1 MTQNEIM
8 KKIIQGEFELTQV
21 VRNGHRP
28 YYGDEYETIRTEVG
42 VLRCLYFGENSKF
55 CNPRYKK

>member
-1 MTQNEIM
+1 M

>member
-1 MTQNEIM
+1 MTQNEIL
-8 KKIIQGEFELTQV
+8 KRIIKGEFELTEV

-28 YYGDEYETIRTEVG
+28 YYGDQYEATRTEVG
-42 VLRCLYFGENSKF
+42 VLRCLFFGENSKF

>member
-8 KKIIQGEFELTQV
+8 KRIIQGEFELTQV

>member
-1 MTQNEIM
+1 MTQNEIL
-8 KKIIQGEFELTQV
+8 KRIIKGEFELTEV
-21 VRNGHRP
+21 VRKGHRP

>member
-1 MTQNEIM
+1 MTQNEIL
-8 KKIIQGEFELTQV
+8 KRIIKGEFELTEV

-28 YYGDEYETIRTEVG
+28 YYGDQYEAIRTEVG

>member
-8 KKIIQGEFELTQV
+8 KRIINGEFELTEV

-28 YYGDEYETIRTEVG
+28 YYGDQYDTIRTEVG
-42 VLRCLYFGENSKF
+42 VLRCLYYGENSKF
-55 CNPRYKK
+55 CNSRYKK

>member
-8 KKIIQGEFELTQV
+8 KRIIQGEFELTQV

-28 YYGDEYETIRTEVG
+28 YFGDEYETIRTEVG